1 MLTCCLPGRNRC
13 WCAQTKTED
22 VITKLTVKSV
32 NAAKPQSKDVVVWD
46 DELPGFGLRIKPSGI
61 KSFILQYRNSHR
73 QSRRMT
79 IGRYGVLAPEEAR
92 KIAKRHLG
100 TVADG
105 KDPVAVKKAVQEAPT
120 VADLAGRYI
129 EEHAKPKK
137 KESSVRMD
145 QINLRIHVLPAIGNK
160 KLAAVTR
167 GDIAKV
173 HFNMRQTPGA
183 ANRVLA
189 LISKMMNLAEKWDL
203 RPDGS
208 NPCRHVEKYPERKL
222 ERFLSEDELNRLGAV
237 LSEAEVTGTETP
249 STVAAI
255 RLLIFTGARTGEI
268 LNLRWENINFE
279 RGLILIGEHKTSRD
293 ASTAAKAIPLNA
305 PALEVLQGIGRR
317 DGCDWV
323 ISGRNGNKPLVNLRK
338 PWTRIRKAAG
348 IEDVRLHDLRHS
360 FASFGAGGGLSLHMI
375 GALLGH
381 SQPGTTARYAHL
393 AADPVK
399 QASEMIGSRIAAAM
413 NPDNPK
419 THDRNV
425 VNIAEATK
433 PVVG

>member
-1 MLTCCLPGRNRC
+1 LLTRKTSCCCVRDE
-13 WCAQTKTED
+13 TEAD
-22 VITKLTVKSV
+22 ITKLTVKSV

-46 DELPGFGLRIKPSGI
+46 NELPGFGLRIKPSGI

-92 KIAKRHLG
+92 RIAKRHLG

-105 KDPVAVKKAVQEAPT
+105 KDPVAARKAVQEAPT

-137 KESSVRMD
+137 KASSVRMD
-145 QINLRIHVLPAIGNK
+145 RINLRIHVLPAIGKK

-173 HFNMRQTPGA
+173 HSDMRRTPGA
-183 ANRVLA
+183 ANRVLS
-189 LISKMMNLAEKWDL
+189 LIGKMMNLAEKWDL

-208 NPCRHVEKYPERKL
+208 NPCRHVEKFPERML

-237 LSEAEVTGTETP
+237 LSEAEVAGRETP
-249 STVAAI
+249 STVAAV

-268 LNLRWENINFE
+268 LNLRWEDMNFE
-279 RGLILIGEHKTSRD
+279 HGLILIGEHKTSGN
-293 ASTAAKAIPLNA
+293 ATTAAKAIPLNA
-305 PALEVLQGIGRR
+305 PALGVLQGIERR

-323 ISGRNGNKPLVNLRK
+323 IPGRKGNKPLVNLRK
-338 PWTRIRKAAG
+338 PWGRIRKAAG
-348 IEDVRLHDLRHS
+348 MEDVRLHDLRHS

-393 AADPVK
+393 AVDPVK
-399 QASEMIGSRIAAAM
+399 QASEMIGSRILAAM
-413 NPDNPK
+413 NSENPK
-419 THDRNV
+419 THAGNV
-425 VNIAEATK
+425 INIAEGAK